1 MSGLR
6 AARELA
12 DMSQTELARRM
23 AAKGFN
29 WSQMTVSRRE
39 ENESTLRWHEGV
51 ALREIVGYP
60 SLADPRSRD
69 SSKFDPDYSPEVFE
83 AMYSLL
89 SEAAGSPMRAVR
101 LAVSRLLSTTG

>member
-39 ENESTLRWHEGV
+39 ENENTLRWHEGI
-51 ALREIVGYP
+51 ALRDIIGYP
-60 SLADPRSRD
+60 LAPPLESDSRV
-69 SSKFDPDYSPEVFE
+69 SSDAHAY
-83 AMYSLL
+83 
-89 SEAAGSPMRAVR
+89 RR
-101 LAVSRLLSTTG
+101 ILAVVGAAEGRDFELERVLYG

>member
-12 DMSQTELARRM
+12 GISQTELARRM

-39 ENESTLRWHEGV
+39 ENENTLRWNEGI
-51 ALREIVGYP
+51 ALRDIIGYP
-60 SLADPRSRD
+60 SIETDRTADYRTVIWAQINALQQELAALGADWVAS
-69 SSKFDPDYSPEVFE
+69 
-83 AMYSLL
+83 
-89 SEAAGSPMRAVR
+89 
-101 LAVSRLLSTTG
+101 